1 VATRGSILY
10 FVISEMSRINSMYQF
25 SLDFF
30 KALFKLQIELSEKS
44 SDVQERCGI
53 LIKNITSAVYATVCR
68 GLFEKDK
75 IILSFLFCC
84 NIMRKAD
91 EIKPDEWQ
99 FFVRGSGMASKTNQ
113 PDNPDDTWIT
123 EAMWDMLDAADRNV
137 AAFTGL
143 CQDIDENMFAW
154 KALVTAT
161 EPQSEPMPG
170 EWDERLS
177 NFQKLLL
184 IKSTRPEKML
194 YVSMDFIKAEMGS
207 YYIEPLPMDLV
218 KIFPE
223 TSNKF
228 PTIFV
233 FTTGSDPTDML
244 MRFAKEE
251 MGYGSDRFHVVSLG
265 QGQGPKAEKAISIG
279 EKNGD
284 WVFLQNCHLATTF
297 MPKLETIIEGWSA
310 DGAKVHEEFR
320 IWLSTMPTNMFPISV
335 LQNGIKIT
343 TEAPRGLRANM
354 KRSYFNLTDKYLES
368 SNKTVPF
375 KKLVFGCVYFHS
387 IIQERKKFGPVGWNI
402 KYEFNDSDLETS
414 LEMVK
419 MYLDE
424 SPSGVPWETVNYMLS
439 EISYGGRVTD
449 DKDRRLIASILKLY
463 YNEGVLQD
471 DFKFSPSGVYFAPPT
486 GKRAD
491 YSAYIETLPY
501 QDDPEAFGMHEN
513 ANISFQMQESDYM
526 LTTVLS
532 VMPKESGGGGAGQ
545 TPDEIV
551 GAMTDELLEN
561 MPGIMDIEEDEGT
574 GQFDILDTGLM
585 DSMATVIS
593 HEMNRFNKLLR
604 VIVRLLSE
612 MQKALK
618 GLVVM
623 SDELDAVFNCFVAN
637 EVPGTFAK
645 AAYPSLKPLASWVKD
660 LYARVDFIRT
670 WVRTG
675 QPLSFWISGF
685 YFPQGFMTGMLQTNS
700 RKYGIPIDTLN
711 IQFDVLK
718 HGPED
723 VVERPEDGVYCYG
736 MYMDGARLDWNE
748 TLIHDS
754 LPGVMYTPLPVIKFT
769 PVANFQRDKSN
780 YHCPLYKTS
789 VRAGTLSTTGHSTN
803 FVVMLDIPTDRSVDY
818 WILKGAAALTGLND

>member
-1 VATRGSILY
+1 MATRGSILY
-10 FVISEMSRINSMYQF
+10 FVISEMSRINDMYQF
-25 SLDFF
+25 SLKFF
-30 KALFKLQIELSEKS
+30 KELFKLQIQLAEKS
-44 SDVQERCGI
+44 NDLEVRCGI
-53 LIKNITSAVYATVCR
+53 LIKNITEAVYASVCR
-68 GLFEKDK
+68 GLFERDK

-84 NIMRKAD
+84 NIMRNAND
-91 EIKPDEWQ
+91 INADEWQ
-99 FFVRGSGMASKTNQ
+99 FFVRGSGMVSKNGQ
-113 PDNPDDTWIT
+113 PDNPDDTWLMET
-123 EAMWDMLDAADRNV
+123 MWDMLDAIDRNV
-137 AAFTGL
+137 EAFNGL
-143 CQDIDENMFAW
+143 CADVDENMFAW
-154 KALVTAT
+154 KAFFTAS
-161 EPQSEPMPG
+161 EPQSEPIPG
-170 EWDERLS
+170 EWDDKLTF
-177 NFQKLLL
+177 FQKLLI
-184 IKSTRPEKML
+184 IKCTRPEKML
-194 YVSMDFIKAEMGS
+194 YVSMDFIKEQMGA
-207 YYIEPLPMDLV
+207 YYIDPIPVDLK
-218 KIFPE
+218 KIYPE
-223 TSNKF
+223 TKCQF

-233 FTTGSDPTDML
+233 FSTGCDPTDML

-265 QGQGPKAEKAISIG
+265 QGQGPKAEKAISIS

-284 WVFLQNCHLATTF
+284 WVFLQNCHLASTF
-297 MPKLETIIEGWSA
+297 MPLLETIIESWSA
-310 DGAKVHEEFR
+310 DGAKVNPDFR
-320 IWLSTMPTNMFPISV
+320 LWLSTMPCTHFPISV
-335 LQNGIKIT
+335 LQDGIKIT
-343 TEAPRGLRANM
+343 TEPPQGLRANM
-354 KRSYFNLTDKYLES
+354 LRSYFNLTDKYLDS
-368 SNKTVPF
+368 SNKTAPF
-375 KKLVFGCVYFHS
+375 KKLVFGCVFFHA

-645 AAYPSLKPLASWVKD
+645 VLQALDFPCCNPS
-660 LYARVDFIRT
+660 
-670 WVRTG
+670 
-675 QPLSFWISGF
+675 
-685 YFPQGFMTGMLQTNS
+685 
-700 RKYGIPIDTLN
+700 
-711 IQFDVLK
+711 
-718 HGPED
+718 
-723 VVERPEDGVYCYG
+723 
-736 MYMDGARLDWNE
+736 
-748 TLIHDS
+748 
-754 LPGVMYTPLPVIKFT
+754 
-769 PVANFQRDKSN
+769 
-780 YHCPLYKTS
+780 
-789 VRAGTLSTTGHSTN
+789 
-803 FVVMLDIPTDRSVDY
+803 
-818 WILKGAAALTGLND
+818 